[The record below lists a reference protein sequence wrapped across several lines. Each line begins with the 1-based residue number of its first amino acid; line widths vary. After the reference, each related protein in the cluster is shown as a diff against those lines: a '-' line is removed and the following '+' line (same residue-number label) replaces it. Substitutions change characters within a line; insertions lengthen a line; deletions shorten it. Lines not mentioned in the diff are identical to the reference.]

1 MPRFEIPFGA
11 RASVASVIA
20 IALFSSRAGAQT
32 ACITPNCGQGTIPL
46 ACQGRALPR
55 TARVVMSSTIPFVY
69 TPASPKIEPG
79 ECVEWRSAG
88 FTHSSSADPCTDDV
102 LTSCTSPSPPA
113 CLWDSG
119 NVPST
124 GTPPSAV
131 CYYDPAAYPA
141 TTVDGF
147 YCRIHDNPAHTGTMH
162 GTLAVTT
169 PIELT
174 VDKNAGAGSVVLTWT
189 GGGVTGD
196 VTYKVVRSNAGD
208 PAFPAAGITT
218 ANPDGGTAGIQFTD
232 AGELANPAIRYYL
245 IRNRQIN
252 E

>member
-1 MPRFEIPFGA
+1 
-11 RASVASVIA
+11 
-20 IALFSSRAGAQT
+20 
-32 ACITPNCGQGTIPL
+32 
-46 ACQGRALPR
+46 
-55 TARVVMSSTIPFVY
+55 MSSTIPFVY

-88 FTHSSSADPCTDDV
+88 FTHSSSADPCPDDV
-102 LTSCTSPSPPA
+102 LTSCGSPSPPA
-113 CLWDSG
+113 CHWDSG
-119 NVPST
+119 DVAAA

-131 CYYDPAAYPA
+131 CYYDPAAYPP

-169 PIELT
+169 PIDLT

-218 ANPDGGTAGIQFTD
+218 FNPDGGTAGTQFTD
-232 AGELANPAIRYYL
+232 AGELAGPAIRYYL